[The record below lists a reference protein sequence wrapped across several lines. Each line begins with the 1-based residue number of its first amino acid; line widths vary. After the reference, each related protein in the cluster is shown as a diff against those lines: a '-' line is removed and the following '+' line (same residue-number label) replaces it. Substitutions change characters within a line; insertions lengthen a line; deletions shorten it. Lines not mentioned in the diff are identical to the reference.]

1 MTSYQVTAKAA
12 GHAAITRTVGPTA
25 TSAVLAGLKNRL
37 TYTVTVTAQTNGQ
50 SAGARDKLYPTTM
63 TLRAKPRTVHRGR
76 KAVLRGTLSSIDRQM
91 HLAQH
96 KVAIW
101 AKPRGHKWAQIATVR
116 TARGGV
122 VARGGEAVARTS

>member
-1 MTSYQVTAKAA
+1 M
-12 GHAAITRTVGPTA
+12 
-25 TSAVLAGLKNRL
+25 LAGLKNRL

-63 TLRAKPRTVHRGR
+63 TLRAKPRTVPRGR

-101 AKPRGHKWAQIATVR
+101 AKPRGHKWTQIATVR
-116 TARGGV
+116 TERGGV
-122 VARGGEAVARTS
+122 FSLRVEPHTRTTYRAVYSGHPDLASRHTTTVRVRR